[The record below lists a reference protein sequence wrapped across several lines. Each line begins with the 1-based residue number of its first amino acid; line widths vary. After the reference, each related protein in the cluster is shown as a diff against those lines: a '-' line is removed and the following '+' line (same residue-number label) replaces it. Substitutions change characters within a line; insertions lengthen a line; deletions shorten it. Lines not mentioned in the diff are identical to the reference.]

1 MGLADFPAALAFLFE
16 QARYK
21 VVVGGRGSGKSWGFA
36 RALLILGARR
46 KIRVLCTREIQKSI
60 KDSVHRLLKDQVF
73 ALGLESFY
81 DVLNTEIRGINGT
94 EFLFAGL
101 SDQTADSIK
110 SYEGVDVA
118 WVEEA
123 QTVSKRSWDI
133 FVPTIRKDGS
143 EIWVSFNPE
152 LESDET
158 YSRFVANTPDDA
170 VVVRMNYN
178 DNPWFPEVLESE
190 RLHAKRTMLDEDYQN
205 IWEGRCRT
213 AVSGAIYAQEVFVAF
228 GEGRIR
234 NVPYDPLH
242 VVHCIWDLGWNDSM
256 SIIFVQRV
264 ASELRVIDYLED
276 SHRTLDWYVAEIRK
290 RPYHF
295 GDDWLPHDGEHRD
308 FKTGKSAKEI
318 LEGLGRTVQIT
329 PNVGIED
336 GIRTARQTFGRVY
349 FDAEK
354 AGRLIECLKRYR
366 RSINKETREP
376 GAPLHDEFSH
386 GADVFRYLCLVAD
399 QLKNPAER
407 MAHPIFHDPRLAR
420 GRAPATRT
428 GY

>member
-16 QARYK
+16 PARYK